1 MAEIV
6 GFWRRAFRAQ
16 RAVALVAPVLPGV
29 VSLSA
34 TVSRPSLFV
43 FNLLATQMLFV
54 KQEKIRLMN
63 QQVYPDEP
71 EKSPNKLSLWWGN
84 MHRQLRCKERF
95 NCFCFFL
102 VSALILLHLYTAD
115 LAQRCLSAS
124 C

>member
-34 TVSRPSLFV
+34 IVSRPSLFV

-54 KQEKIRLMN
+54 KQERIRLMN
-63 QQVYPDEP
+63 QQVYPDE
-71 EKSPNKLSLWWGN
+71 PNKLSLWWGN

-95 NCFCFFL
+95 NFSFFL
-102 VSALILLHLYTAD
+102 FFFSLCSNSATSV
-115 LAQRCLSAS
+115 RS
-124 C
+124 